1 MLKGNKKK
9 IQSQEAKKHQNQ
21 TRILKL
27 SDGELIKTMINM
39 LRNLMAKVDNIQDG
53 NVSREIET
61 NRIET
66 NNRNEKCF

>member
-1 MLKGNKKK
+1 MLKGNKKN

-21 TRILKL
+21 TRMLKL

-66 NNRNEKCF
+66 NNRNEKYF

>member
-1 MLKGNKKK
+1 
-9 IQSQEAKKHQNQ
+9 
-21 TRILKL
+21 
-27 SDGELIKTMINM
+27 M

>member
-1 MLKGNKKK
+1 MLKGNKKN

-21 TRILKL
+21 IRILKL

>member
-1 MLKGNKKK
+1 MLKGNKKN

-66 NNRNEKCF
+66 NNRNEKYF

>member
-1 MLKGNKKK
+1 MLKGNKKN

-27 SDGELIKTMINM
+27 SDGELIKTMINV

>member
-1 MLKGNKKK
+1 MLKGNKKN